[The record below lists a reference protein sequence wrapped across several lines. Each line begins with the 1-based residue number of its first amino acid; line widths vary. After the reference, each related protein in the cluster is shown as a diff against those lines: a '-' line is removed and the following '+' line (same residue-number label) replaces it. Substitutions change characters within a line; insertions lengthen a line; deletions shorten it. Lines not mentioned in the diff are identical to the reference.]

1 MENEQ
6 IVKVLTEVDERSK
19 DNRRR
24 LDCVEKRQGELDNL
38 VSSVAVI
45 ATKLQTFEE
54 DIKEIKTDVKVLME
68 KPAQRWESVV
78 DKVIMTILGATI
90 LFILTQIGL

>member
-1 MENEQ
+1 MENDEM
-6 IVKVLTEVDERSK
+6 VKTLSEVDERSK
-19 DNRRR
+19 SNAKR
-24 LDCVEKRQGELDNL
+24 LDCVERKQGELDKL

-68 KPAQRWESVV
+68 KPARRWESVV
-78 DKVIMTILGATI
+78 DKVIMTILGAAI

>member
-24 LDCVEKRQGELDNL
+24 LDCVEKRQGELDKL

-54 DIKEIKTDVKVLME
+54 DIKEIKTDVKILME
-68 KPAQRWESVV
+68 KPARRWESVV
-78 DKVIMTILGATI
+78 DKILMTALGAMVIYI
-90 LFILTQIGL
+90 LAQIGL